1 LPVGGR
7 HHEGV
12 VPPAGD
18 VVVVGAVEDVVEVGA
33 VEDVVEVSVEDV
45 VVVVSVEDVLGVGSV
60 FRSRP
65 VAHRRSSDVL
75 SLLVTESQ
83 LPAHAT

>member
-1 LPVGGR
+1 VGS
-7 HHEGV
+7 
-12 VPPAGD
+12 
-18 VVVVGAVEDVVEVGA
+18 VEDVVV
-33 VEDVVEVSVEDV
+33 VSVEDV
-45 VVVVSVEDVLGVGSV
+45 VVVVSVEDVLGVGSVEDVLGVGSV